1 MSSLQ
6 KVVFELFLGVDC
18 LLQSYLTCLNTLST
32 TLEALTINTT
42 TLTHFGFSLIL
53 QRRYTAFNTH
63 SHFKPPKAFLT
74 AMAQYSHNTN
84 SFFTSKPSLGGLGA
98 YPQE

>member
-6 KVVFELFLGVDC
+6 
-18 LLQSYLTCLNTLST
+18 
-32 TLEALTINTT
+32 
-42 TLTHFGFSLIL
+42 
-53 QRRYTAFNTH
+53 
-63 SHFKPPKAFLT
+63 KAFLT

-98 YPQE
+98 YPQEQK

>member
-53 QRRYTAFNTH
+53 
-63 SHFKPPKAFLT
+63 
-74 AMAQYSHNTN
+74 
-84 SFFTSKPSLGGLGA
+84 
-98 YPQE
+98 